1 MVTDMPLTDDEQTFW
16 DERFAQAW
24 EQCLKENGLIGAV
37 GCAHLARDAADA
49 ALAER
54 SKRQQS

>member
-1 MVTDMPLTDDEQTFW
+1 MPRTDAEQTFW

-24 EQCLKENGLIGAV
+24 EQCLKENGLLGAA

-49 ALAER
+49 ALTER
-54 SKRQQS
+54 RNSTGRQP

>member
-1 MVTDMPLTDDEQTFW
+1 MARTDAEQLFW

-24 EQCLKENGLIGAV
+24 DQCLKENGLFGAA

-49 ALAER
+49 ALTER
-54 SKRQQS
+54 RNSQAKP

>member
-1 MVTDMPLTDDEQTFW
+1 MPRTDAEQLFW

-24 EQCLKENGLIGAV
+24 EQCLKENGLLGAA
-37 GCAHLARDAADA
+37 GCAHLAADAASA

-54 SKRQQS
+54 QKSMGAQP